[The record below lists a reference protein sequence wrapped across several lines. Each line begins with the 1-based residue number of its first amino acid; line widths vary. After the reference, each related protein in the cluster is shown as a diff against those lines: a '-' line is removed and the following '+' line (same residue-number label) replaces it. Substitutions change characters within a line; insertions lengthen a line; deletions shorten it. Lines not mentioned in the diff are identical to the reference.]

1 MDNFTKRTNRCL
13 SPTALK
19 LRKAIENA
27 KDPEKTF
34 FEDFP
39 IALDFTL
46 TSLQNSEYVLEDFV
60 NTLQDNIHQIRTCLD
75 DLLKRFE
82 KVIAEKTGF
91 DTFPDYQEAL
101 KKRFKKVRK
110 HALLTHQEAFYHRI
124 YSQLD
129 ERKAW
134 LSSIAHACLN
144 KHIDNFSDDDEFRL
158 YDRFN
163 ALVEELDD
171 LSDITTQK
179 DFDTE
184 NENVFQISLT
194 SFVEGLRKRLIRL
207 PKTRTQE
214 MITLEEAIKKVLNE
228 KEDKSLKIAILAD
241 LLQEELRNE

>member
-1 MDNFTKRTNRCL
+1 MPKT
-13 SPTALK
+13 LK
-19 LRKAIENA
+19 
-27 KDPEKTF
+27 KTF
-34 FEDFP
+34 FEEFP
-39 IALDFTL
+39 LALNYTL
-46 TSLQNSEYVLEDFV
+46 TSLQNSEDELENFV
-60 NTLQDNIHQIRTCLD
+60 TALQENIRLIRTCLD

-82 KVIAEKTGF
+82 KVIADKTGF
-91 DTFPDYQEAL
+91 DTFPDYQEVL

-110 HALLTHQEAFYHRI
+110 HALLRHQEAFYHRI

-134 LSSIAHACLN
+134 LSSIAHACLS
-144 KHIDNFSDDDEFRL
+144 KHIDNFSDDDELRL

-184 NENVFQISLT
+184 RKNVFQISLT

-241 LLQEELRNE
+241 LLQEELRKE